1 MKILLTPSLPAATTV
16 VMPALKAF
24 STASSNGWY
33 LAPATA
39 AQHMLSVAVAE
50 EGNEYIQ
57 MLRLITALFLRF
69 ESVIFLTIQSYVSR
83 M

>member
-1 MKILLTPSLPAATTV
+1 M
-16 VMPALKAF
+16 VMPALKAL
-24 STASSNGWY
+24 SAASSKGWY
-33 LAPATA
+33 LAPATVV
-39 AQHMLSVAVAE
+39 QHMLYVTVAE

-69 ESVIFLTIQSYVSR
+69 ESVMFLMIQSYVSR